1 MRWVLH
7 KLGII
12 RYYIDL
18 TKIHELLYRKKLA
31 SRPGMPWVTEGVKS
45 TEELEQAIRQIIA
58 VIKHSQTIST
68 V

>member
-1 MRWVLH
+1 
-7 KLGII
+7 
-12 RYYIDL
+12 
-18 TKIHELLYRKKLA
+18 
-31 SRPGMPWVTEGVKS
+31 MPWVTEGVKS